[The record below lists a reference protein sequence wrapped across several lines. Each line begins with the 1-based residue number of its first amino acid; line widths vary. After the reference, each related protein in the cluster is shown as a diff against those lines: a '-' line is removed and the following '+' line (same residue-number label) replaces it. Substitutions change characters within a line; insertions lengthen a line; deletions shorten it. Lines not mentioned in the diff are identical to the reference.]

1 MARLV
6 SKPVTFGI
14 KAVLANQ
21 IPTGVTAA
29 PDDPKL
35 VDAWLSEIAK
45 LAQHLEIVD
54 HTA

>member
-6 SKPVTFGI
+6 TKPVSFWI

-29 PDDPKL
+29 PDNPQL
-35 VDAWLSEIAK
+35 VDAWLSEIAA
-45 LAQHLEIVD
+45 LAQHLDIVD
-54 HTA
+54 HAA